1 MHTEEHAHL
10 AKPGPPVDRDL
21 LGYHDPL
28 EDSNTV
34 VSAQDCTGLIM
45 APPVD
50 DAQAEAFTDLY
61 TIPEP
66 FAEPEPTMPDG
77 KPQQRS
83 TDKA

>member
-1 MHTEEHAHL
+1 MHTEKQAQPQ
-10 AKPGPPVDRDL
+10 KPGPPVDRDL

-50 DAQAEAFTDLY
+50 AAQAEAFTDLY

-66 FAEPEPTMPDG
+66 FAEQEPTMPDG
-77 KPQQRS
+77 KPQSQR